1 MTDVAIVGGGIV
13 GCATAAA
20 CARAGL
26 RVTLCE
32 RGALASGA
40 SGLELALIP
49 SATDASRWL
58 ELHHFTGGAFLLD
71 RSPPD
76 DWPARRVGVRG
87 AVAALAAEARSHRA
101 TVHTACDVKTL
112 VVRGGAVRGVLT
124 DIGEI
129 GADAVV
135 LAAGSDGATLCALA
149 GVPFALET
157 GEGTLAVA
165 EAPSGFGEA
174 PLVDGTA
181 WAALDPGGRLVAAD
195 PAELPGLE
203 ALNLIDER
211 RIRVADGLVWE
222 HPVNGTLV
230 VAGGGRWG
238 IANGLAIGAAIAER
252 IAGG

>member
-1 MTDVAIVGGGIV
+1 VTDVAIVGGGIV

-49 SATDASRWL
+49 TTSDATGWL

-76 DWPARRVGVRG
+76 AWAARRVDVRG

-101 TVHTACDVKTL
+101 TIRRACDVKALL
-112 VVRGGAVRGVLT
+112 VRSGTVRGLLTDDGELAAGAV
-124 DIGEI
+124 
-129 GADAVV
+129 VV
-135 LAAGSDGATLCALA
+135 AAGSDGATLCAMA

-157 GEGTLAVA
+157 TDGTVAVA
-165 EAPSGFGEA
+165 ERPAGFGEA
-174 PLVDGTA
+174 PLVAGTA
-181 WAALDPGGRLVAAD
+181 WAALDPGGRLVVAD
-195 PAELPGLE
+195 RSELQGLDVSNV
-203 ALNLIDER
+203 LDER
-211 RIRVADGLVWE
+211 RIRVSEGVVWE
-222 HPVNGTLV
+222 QSLSGTLV

-238 IANGLAIGAAIAER
+238 VANGLAIGAAIAER